1 MALHGVLLAAGLG
14 VAVGQAG
21 PRCGGFMEGNVLPP
35 RCPCGD
41 DACGWD
47 GRGWA
52 CDCPDSGSGAGSSC
66 SERLSGLSAALND
79 VCCEDDGGS
88 GARGVCAGGMPSRCS
103 YACANLWADF
113 ASDCPSVVSSLVGFD
128 TFSAQCAATS
138 RRAVALD
145 ERGHGTASSQQH
157 VYSMPAV
164 GGGVYELTLVADSA
178 GDHQN
183 EVYSAKHFF

>member
-1 MALHGVLLAAGLG
+1 MALRHGVLLAAGLG
-14 VAVGQAG
+14 VAVGRAG

-52 CDCPDSGSGAGSSC
+52 CDCPDSGSGVGSSC

-88 GARGVCAGGMPSRCS
+88 GGRGVCAGGMPSRCS

-113 ASDCPSVVSSLVGFD
+113 ASDCPSVVASLVGFD

-164 GGGVYELTLVADSA
+164 GGGVYELTLQADSP

-183 EVYSAKHFF
+183 EV